1 MITTTIEESIQKDP
15 SKFQAVLETKV
26 PDIMTAMRELSSKL
40 DGIIGSAIQEYCAA
54 EGAEADMS
62 ALNTY
67 KSMNR
72 LITGKLDILIG
83 EYIKEKRK
91 NL

>member
-1 MITTTIEESIQKDP
+1 MTIEESIQKNP
-15 SKFQAVLETKV
+15 SKFQAVLETKE
-26 PDIMTAMRELSSKL
+26 PDIMTAMRELSAKL
-40 DGIIGSAIQEYCAA
+40 DVIIGSAIQEYCTA
-54 EGAEADMS
+54 EGVEADMS

-67 KSMNR
+67 KTMNR
-72 LITGKLDILIG
+72 AITGKLDILIG